1 MQRMIFAV
9 FLLCFIQAYAKSPD
23 IPEAL
28 WNAKTAYVQ
37 NSGSSTEKD
46 YAKLCEALKKWG
58 RFELVQDKS
67 SADIYIILSS
77 AVETQ
82 QMQRP
87 SIAGSASSVDNI
99 QVIIN
104 SIRILNAKDGAL
116 LWTDKSAAANNDPK
130 ILVSKLKSKMK
141 KKE

>member
-1 MQRMIFAV
+1 MRRMIFAV
-9 FLLCFIQAYAKSPD
+9 FLLCFIQTYAKSPD

-58 RFELVQDKS
+58 RFELVQDKT
-67 SADIYIILSS
+67 SADIYIILYS
-77 AVETQ
+77 AAETQ
-82 QMQRP
+82 QMRMP
-87 SIAGSASSVDNI
+87 GVTAGLTSDM

-104 SIRILNAKDGAL
+104 SIRILNTKDGAL
-116 LWTDKSAAANNDPK
+116 LWTDKSPADNNDPK

>member
-1 MQRMIFAV
+1 MRRMIFAV
-9 FLLCFIQAYAKSPD
+9 FLFCFIQTYAKSPD

-46 YAKLCEALKKWG
+46 YNKLYEALKNWG

-67 SADIYIILSS
+67 SADIYIILYS
-77 AVETQ
+77 AVEAKR
-82 QMQRP
+82 MMRP
-87 SIAGSASSVDNI
+87 GIGSSASAIEDI

-104 SIRILNAKDGAL
+104 SIRILNTKDGAQ
-116 LWTDKSAAANNDPK
+116 LWTDKSSAENNDPK
-130 ILVSKLKSKMK
+130 ILVSKLKNMMK
-141 KKE
+141 KK